1 MRMICVDDA
10 TVILEHTVKLCEG
23 MPQIDE
29 VRGFTNPLEALDFVK
44 ENPVDLALLDIEM
57 PEMNGIQLAGKIKEV
72 RPGTAV
78 IFLTAY
84 SQYAVEAFSVRA
96 SGYLL
101 KPVTVDALTTEIG
114 YVLAARPKKM
124 TGDVVIRTFGNFDV
138 YVKEQPVRFKSAKGK
153 ELLAYLVDRRGANVT
168 RAEAFSVLWEDRDYD
183 RGMQKSFDVVIRR
196 LRETLREYKIEN
208 IFEMKQGTMRVCPE
222 HFTCDAYLFYDGD
235 VDVINTYPGEYMSSY
250 SWASMTESFLTWKL
264 TGER

>member
-1 MRMICVDDA
+1 MRVICVDDA
-10 TVILEHTVKLCEG
+10 AVILEHTVKLCEG
-23 MPQIDE
+23 MPQIDD
-29 VRGFTNPLEALDFVK
+29 VKGFTNPLEALDYVK

-57 PEMNGIQLAGKIKEV
+57 PELNGIELAQRIKEV
-72 RPGTAV
+72 RPGTSV

-84 SQYAVEAFSVRA
+84 SQYAVDAFAVRA

-101 KPVTVDALTTEIG
+101 KPVTVDALAKEIG
-114 YVLAARPKKM
+114 YVYSARSKKL

-138 YVKEQPVRFKSAKGK
+138 YVKDQPVRFKSAKGK
-153 ELLAYLVDRRGANVT
+153 ELLAYLVDRRGGNVT

-208 IFEMKQGTMRVCPE
+208 IFDLKQGTMRVRPE
-222 HFTCDAYLFYDGD
+222 NFTCDAYLFYDGD
-235 VDVINTYPGEYMSSY
+235 VDVINTYPGEYMSAY

>member
-1 MRMICVDDA
+1 MRVICVDDA
-10 TVILEHTVKLCEG
+10 TVILQHTLKLLEE

-29 VRGFTNPLEALDFVK
+29 VKGFTNPLEALDFVK

-72 RPGTAV
+72 RPGVAI

-84 SQYAVEAFSVRA
+84 SQYAVDAFAVRA
-96 SGYLL
+96 AGYLL
-101 KPVTVDALTTEIG
+101 KPVTAEALKKDIG
-114 YVLAARPKKM
+114 YVLSARPKKVE
-124 TGDVVIRTFGNFDV
+124 GDIVIRTFGNFDV
-138 YVKEQPVRFKSAKGK
+138 YVKGEPVRFKSAKGK
-153 ELLAYLVDRRGANVT
+153 ELLAYLVDRRGGNVT

-196 LRETLREYKIEN
+196 LRETLREYKIEK

-235 VDVINTYPGEYMSSY
+235 VDVINTYPGEYMSAY
-250 SWASMTESFLTWKL
+250 SWASMTER
-264 TGER
+264 ER